1 MLFMSSLSMNPSSAV
16 DSRSP
21 HEVGDSHAEATAEG
35 NASGETAN
43 EGGGQSSF
51 CARSHWRPEEDCKL
65 RELVALHGPQNWKLI
80 AAKLHGRSGKSCRL
94 RWFNQLDPRI
104 NRRAFSEEEEEKLMA
119 AHRLYGNKW
128 AMIARF
134 FPGRTDNAVKNHWHV
149 LMARK
154 YREQSSACRKRRLKR
169 MEEAT
174 LNTSGEEGSYDFL
187 LVAGS
192 NVPSNTGFCS
202 NNSVFWGGPA
212 DDSSRFHS
220 SPVLMT
226 ATCYHSDISRVSS
239 TESPPFT
246 ESTNVSPPFIDF
258 LGVGATCHDP

>member
-1 MLFMSSLSMNPSSAV
+1 MLFMGSLSMNPSSGV
-16 DSRSP
+16 DRRSP
-21 HEVGDSHAEATAEG
+21 HEVDGDGHAEATAEG
-35 NASGETAN
+35 NASGEMAN
-43 EGGGQSSF
+43 EGGGQSRF

-104 NRRAFSEEEEEKLMA
+104 NRRAFSEEEEERLMA

-174 LNTSGEEGSYDFL
+174 LMNTSGEEGSY
-187 LVAGS
+187 GS
-192 NVPSNTGFCS
+192 NVPGVTGFCS
-202 NNSVFWGGPA
+202 NNRVLWGGPA

-226 ATCYHSDISRVSS
+226 ATSYHSDISRVSS
-239 TESPPFT
+239 TESPFT
-246 ESTNVSPPFIDF
+246 ESTSVSPPFIDF
-258 LGVGATCHDP
+258 LGVGATCHDPLD

>member
-1 MLFMSSLSMNPSSAV
+1 MLFLL
-16 DSRSP
+16 
-21 HEVGDSHAEATAEG
+21 G
-35 NASGETAN
+35 
-43 EGGGQSSF
+43 
-51 CARSHWRPEEDCKL
+51 
-65 RELVALHGPQNWKLI
+65 VAQ
-80 AAKLHGRSGKSCRL
+80 GKSCRL

-187 LVAGS
+187 LGELCLSTIIIV
-192 NVPSNTGFCS
+192 
-202 NNSVFWGGPA
+202 
-212 DDSSRFHS
+212 
-220 SPVLMT
+220 
-226 ATCYHSDISRVSS
+226 YISISLS
-239 TESPPFT
+239 
-246 ESTNVSPPFIDF
+246 
-258 LGVGATCHDP
+258 